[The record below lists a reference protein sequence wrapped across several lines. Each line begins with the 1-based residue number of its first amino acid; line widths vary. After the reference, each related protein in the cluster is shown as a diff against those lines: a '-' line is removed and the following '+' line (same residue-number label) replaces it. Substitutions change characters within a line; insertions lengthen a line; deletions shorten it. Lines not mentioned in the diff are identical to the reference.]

1 MAHGILLVLSDPV
14 TPEADATYNDWYDD
28 NVHLPEILSLAG
40 FTSARRF
47 RVAEAQLASQ
57 GGPGAVRAKF
67 PHRYVAVYEVD
78 APDVAKAAE
87 SLGAASPTLRMSD
100 ALDTAG
106 LTAVLLEQ
114 ISSLGG

>member
-14 TPEADATYNDWYDD
+14 SPEADAAYNDWYD
-28 NVHLPEILSLAG
+28 NVHLPEILALAG

-57 GGPGAVRAKF
+57 GGPDAVRAKF
-67 PHRYVAVYEVD
+67 PHRYVALYEVE

>member
-1 MAHGILLVLSDPV
+1 MADGILLVLSDPV
-14 TPEADATYNDWYDD
+14 SAEADDAYNEWYD
-28 NVHLPEILSLAG
+28 NVHLPEILALAG

-57 GGPGAVRAKF
+57 GGPDAVRVKF
-67 PHRYVAVYEVD
+67 PHRYVAVYEVE

-87 SLGAASPTLRMSD
+87 SLGAASPALRMSD
-100 ALDTAG
+100 ALDKAG

-114 ISSLGG
+114 ISSLGS